1 MKSILKR
8 YYLPVLFI
16 AFIFFSLTDKML
28 NFTKDI
34 ENNENKK
41 ATEKP
46 EFDINHLDNFPS
58 KYEAFFNSNF
68 TLRNYFIKYF
78 NQAVITY
85 LGKSPLPDKVIF
97 GKNDWLFYGDKHL
110 DFYRGIERFEKDELI
125 DMKKEL
131 FYRYEY
137 LKKRGIKYY
146 FIILPTK
153 YTIYPEYLND
163 DIIRLC
169 NNTLT
174 DQLID
179 AMGKNLPFTL
189 IDTRKALI
197 DAKKYNIR
205 LFQKTDSHWNFAGGY
220 FAYHY
225 ISQFLKKDF
234 PEIKIK
240 EINEYK
246 FDSVLQK
253 GGDIAKM
260 LGNEDKYKE
269 NFIFAT
275 PLYSNVKEGKK
286 SGYDPKGFP
295 ISMNPYE
302 LVYINPEMIKPKG
315 LIIHDSFTEI
325 LIPFI
330 KEDFAKSVY
339 IFDRWEYG
347 LNEDIIEKEK
357 PDIFIN
363 IVLECHLKNILQH
376 LSYNKK

>member
-1 MKSILKR
+1 MKSTLKR
-8 YYLPVLFI
+8 YYLPVLFL

-28 NFTKDI
+28 NITKDI
-34 ENNENKK
+34 ENSENKK

-58 KYEAFFNSNF
+58 KYEDFFNSNF
-68 TLRNYFIKYF
+68 TLRNYFIKHF

-97 GKNDWLFYGDKHL
+97 GKNDWLFYGEKHL
-110 DFYRGIERFEKDELI
+110 DFYRGIERFTEDELL

-131 FYRYEY
+131 FYRSEY

-153 YTIYPEYLND
+153 YTIYPEYFNN
-163 DIIRLC
+163 DIIRLY

-179 AMGKNLPFTL
+179 ALGKNLPFTL

-197 DAKKYNIR
+197 EAKKHNIR

-234 PEIKIK
+234 PEIKTM

-246 FDSVLQK
+246 IDSILQK
-253 GGDIAKM
+253 GGDVAKM

-269 NFIFAT
+269 IMIKLT
-275 PLYSNVKEGKK
+275 PLHSSVIEGKK
-286 SGYDPKGFP
+286 TGYDPKGFSIP
-295 ISMNPYE
+295 EDYE
-302 LVYINPEMIKPKG
+302 AVWINPKYKKPKG
-315 LIIHDSFTEI
+315 LIIRDSFTGYI
-325 LIPFI
+325 IPYLY
-330 KEDFAKSVY
+330 EDFAKSVY

-347 LNEDIIEKEK
+347 LNEEIIEKEK

-363 IVLECHLKNILQH
+363 IVLECHMKNILQH